1 MSYPLSPFSL
11 LGLSPRKWQL
21 IILRLPSFKIPTSSG
36 WFYLIWWSLIEGVT
50 HAWHFSPCHTR
61 QSVFLITSNHH
72 HHVFK
77 QVPALYVITDS
88 SETRAIPGVEEATM
102 MRPRKSGWM
111 IKRVERCCSANGD
124 NDVLKPRCIITL
136 FRDARYSLLFGKDE
150 DSDDMPLYQPRRT
163 INLEAL
169 KRKRISDRRRVRIVD
184 MSPY

>member
-1 MSYPLSPFSL
+1 MSSPLSPFSL

-21 IILRLPSFKIPTSSG
+21 IILRLPSFKIPTYSG

-77 QVPALYVITDS
+77 QVPEHFTLLQ
-88 SETRAIPGVEEATM
+88 IPGVEEATM

-111 IKRVERCCSANGD
+111 IKRFERCCSANGD
-124 NDVLKPRCIITL
+124 NDVLI
-136 FRDARYSLLFGKDE
+136 FGALLHCFETPDI
-150 DSDDMPLYQPRRT
+150 LYC
-163 INLEAL
+163 LE
-169 KRKRISDRRRVRIVD
+169 KMKIPMTCHSISRAAQ
-184 MSPY
+184 